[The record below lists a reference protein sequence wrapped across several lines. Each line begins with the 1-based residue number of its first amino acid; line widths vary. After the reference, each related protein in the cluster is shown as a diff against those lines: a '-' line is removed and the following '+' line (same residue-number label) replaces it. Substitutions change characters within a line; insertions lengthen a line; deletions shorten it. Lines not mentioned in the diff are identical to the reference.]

1 MFINEEQIDFNEEV
15 YFLNGDK
22 IRISCKRKDVMK
34 EGNMTIIGYDNNVI
48 IDTEKEN
55 NAETVLDDDNPE
67 DINIKIS

>member
-1 MFINEEQIDFNEEV
+1 
-15 YFLNGDK
+15 
-22 IRISCKRKDVMK
+22 MK